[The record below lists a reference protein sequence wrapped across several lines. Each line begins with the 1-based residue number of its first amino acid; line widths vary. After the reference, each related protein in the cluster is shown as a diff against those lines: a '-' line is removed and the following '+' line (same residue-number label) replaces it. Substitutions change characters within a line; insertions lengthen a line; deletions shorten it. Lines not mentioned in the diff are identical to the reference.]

1 MATTNH
7 SPAIDSCVYAL
18 ETHLRAVSEMTKNG
32 LLELPKLIPILKQK
46 PALST
51 AFVHARSYITKC
63 HELADYI
70 CDEEQYTIKV
80 IEEGNVEEFKDYL
93 EEVLSKSKGCHKDLQ
108 TLLEFIE
115 REERHIN
122 DVEEHRAAKNLKCK
136 NIAIGVGAGTV
147 TGLAGGGGF
156 GLVTGIGVSILAGG
170 ICGAVIGGAV
180 AMLINHYQKKQ
191 DEITEILQNMRLHIY
206 HIEGRFV
213 EVNTRFKSSTVDYL
227 VGKQIQGSSRPN
239 GTQVTHKVIPEARK
253 IKDYC
258 QQLKDAATLDDFI
271 IILSQHYN
279 YLEV

>member
-32 LLELPKLIPILKQK
+32 LLELSKLIPILEQK

-70 CDEEQYTIKV
+70 CDEEQYTIKA

-93 EEVLSKSKGCHKDLQ
+93 EEILSKSKGCYKDLQ

-115 REERHIN
+115 REERRIN
-122 DVEEHRAAKNLKCK
+122 DVEEHRAAKNPNWK
-136 NIAIGVGAGTV
+136 NIVIGVVVGTI
-147 TGLAGGGGF
+147 TGLAGGKVVR
-156 GLVTGIGVSILAGG
+156 LTSNREVSVVSVG
-170 ICGAVIGGAV
+170 ICGAILGIVVAV
-180 AMLINHYQKKQ
+180 LINRYQKKQ
-191 DEITEILQNMRLHIY
+191 EGINEKLQNMRLHIY

-239 GTQVTHKVIPEARK
+239 GTQVTRKVIPEARK
-253 IKDYC
+253 LKDYC
-258 QQLKDAATLDDFI
+258 QQLKDAATLEDFI
-271 IILSQHYN
+271 MILSQHYN